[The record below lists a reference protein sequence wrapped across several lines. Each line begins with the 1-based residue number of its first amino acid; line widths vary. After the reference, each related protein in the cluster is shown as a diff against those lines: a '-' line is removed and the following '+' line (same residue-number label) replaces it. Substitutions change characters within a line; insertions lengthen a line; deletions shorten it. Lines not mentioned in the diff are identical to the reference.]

1 MFGQREDGGEVEK
14 DFLKR
19 QVQQLVKALQ
29 RVLHLATVE
38 QQQEEADE
46 ALQRAARASLK
57 LELSF
62 LSAVDPRSCAVILG
76 SSDRIRSYARILRT
90 QAELLRLRGQEKE
103 SVDRLRRAWTL
114 HEEAAQRMSPGE
126 PLQEEDQQELAL
138 LQSQLG
144 PR

>member
-38 QQQEEADE
+38 QQQEQADE

-57 LELSF
+57 LF
-62 LSAVDPRSCAVILG
+62 RF
-76 SSDRIRSYARILRT
+76 
-90 QAELLRLRGQEKE
+90 RL
-103 SVDRLRRAWTL
+103 VC
-114 HEEAAQRMSPGE
+114 
-126 PLQEEDQQELAL
+126 LAYVPPKL
-138 LQSQLG
+138 DG
-144 PR
+144 RD

>member
-29 RVLHLATVE
+29 RVLHLATIE
-38 QQQEEADE
+38 QQQEQADE
-46 ALQRAARASLK
+46 ALQRATRASLK

-62 LSAVDPRSCAVILG
+62 LSAVDARSCAVILG
-76 SSDRIRSYARILRT
+76 TGDRIRGYARILRT

-114 HEEAAQRMSPGE
+114 HEEAAKRLPPGE
-126 PLQEEDQQELAL
+126 PLQEEDRQELAL
-138 LQSQLG
+138 LQTLL

>member
-29 RVLHLATVE
+29 RVLHLATIE
-38 QQQEEADE
+38 QQQEQADE
-46 ALQRAARASLK
+46 ALQRATRASLK

-62 LSAVDPRSCAVILG
+62 LSAVDARSCAVILG
-76 SSDRIRSYARILRT
+76 TGDRIRGYARILRT
-90 QAELLRLRGQEKE
+90 QEELLRLRGQEKE

-114 HEEAAQRMSPGE
+114 HEEAAKRLPPGE
-126 PLQEEDQQELAL
+126 PLQEEDRQELAL
-138 LQSQLG
+138 LQTLL